1 MSVLQ
6 PTTRRMDAILEGGTM
21 TTTSIT
27 LAPPNSLV
35 FIEDAKGG
43 MVPDPDSITPE
54 AGIIATDTCIAVC
67 CLCSDDG
74 PTKITMGPVQEVDPG
89 EHPAFDGILA
99 TPTRTV
105 AVTTVEAD
113 GVLVA
118 NVPALRTR
126 IRIWTNRPKEPDNVV
141 VGFG

>member
-6 PTTRRMDAILEGGTM
+6 SATRRMDAILEGGTM

-27 LAPPNSLV
+27 LAPPNSLI
-35 FIEDAKGG
+35 FIEDARGG
-43 MVPDPDSITPE
+43 QVPDPNRVSLE

-74 PTKITMGPVQEVDPG
+74 PTKITMGPAQEVNPG

-99 TPTRTV
+99 TPTRAV
-105 AVTTVEAD
+105 AVTTVEVD
-113 GVLVA
+113 GALVS

-126 IRIWTNRPKEPDNVV
+126 IRIWTNRQGEPDNIV
-141 VGFG
+141 VGLG

>member
-1 MSVLQ
+1 
-6 PTTRRMDAILEGGTM
+6 M

-35 FIEDAKGG
+35 FIEDATGG
-43 MVPDPDSITPE
+43 MVPDPNRIALE
-54 AGIIATDTCIAVC
+54 AGITATDSCIAVC

-74 PTKITMGPVQEVDPG
+74 PTKITMGPAQEVDPG

-105 AVTTVEAD
+105 AVDTVEVD

-141 VGFG
+141 VGLG

>member
-1 MSVLQ
+1 
-6 PTTRRMDAILEGGTM
+6 M

-27 LAPPNSLV
+27 LAPPNSLI
-35 FIEDAKGG
+35 FIEDARGG
-43 MVPDPDSITPE
+43 LVPDPNRIALE
-54 AGIIATDTCIAVC
+54 AGIISTDTCIAVC
-67 CLCSDDG
+67 CLSADDG
-74 PTKITMGPVQEVDPG
+74 PTKITMGPAREVASG

-105 AVTTVEAD
+105 AVTTVETD

-141 VGFG
+141 VGLG